1 MSGHT
6 EVGEASTLGRKTPAA
21 DMPRRA
27 VAYRWAVGLSS
38 LALLTVLVI
47 LRPPLSTVELWKFL
61 LAAVVADA
69 FFRVRVRAGSYYSF
83 APTFTIVYFLLAG
96 GVAAALLEALA
107 RILSWII
114 AQFRRQ
120 TAQTALYG
128 LFLTGVHVYAAL
140 GAAVLVELVLAQ
152 PVLFGP
158 VLDVSPHRPIV
169 IFGLGYLAVEILLG
183 SLAIAARAGWQ
194 EVGSR
199 VWRHAMLWTAVSVAT
214 SVIFALILWQLTQQ
228 WFDAAI
234 VFVFLLVA
242 AIATMLRL
250 NVGLRSGNEELQAIN
265 RIGQLLSST
274 LDTTQIFR
282 ILARETRSVLPW
294 DGFFIAIAQ
303 NQTDTIQL
311 IFMTAE
317 GSEIAQRTIARGSGL
332 TGRAMQS
339 GEAIQFERREGEEKG
354 ATVEDTIRGP
364 RKPRSLLVAPMMF
377 GSEALGAISVQSV
390 QFDVYGKQQ
399 VQLLK
404 TIASQAAIAI
414 RNAELL
420 RREQQAIDERDEFLS
435 LTTHEI
441 KNPLTSVR
449 GYLELAEDSIRN
461 GKRDEAMESLQ
472 VVRTEAQKIQRFAED
487 LLEVSRIGGGK
498 FTIRPEETDL
508 AEITS
513 RVVQRYADTSG
524 QTVLLTL
531 EQNLPQ
537 VDCDPVRIGQAIEN
551 LVSNAV
557 KYSPESGRIEV
568 SLSAKGDRVVLT
580 VRDEGIG
587 IPEAKIP
594 LIFERFY
601 RVEEGSKT
609 VKGTGLGLFITRE
622 IVRMHGGTIRVES
635 APGEGSTFIVE
646 LPTRLDAADGK
657 RRDETVVAQ

>member
-1 MSGHT
+1 MMSVHT
-6 EVGEASTLGRKTPAA
+6 DTGEATTLGRKTAAA

-27 VAYRWAVGLSS
+27 VAYRWVIGLGS
-38 LALLTVLVI
+38 LALLAALI
-47 LRPPLSTVELWKFL
+47 AFRPPLSTVNLWKFL

-83 APTFTIVYFLLAG
+83 APTFTLVYFLLAG

-107 RILSWII
+107 RILGSIA

-120 TAQTALYG
+120 TAQTALYA
-128 LFLTGVHVYAAL
+128 LFQTGVHVFAAL
-140 GAAVLVELVLAQ
+140 GAAGLVDLVLAQ
-152 PVLFGP
+152 PVMFMP
-158 VLDVSPHRPIV
+158 VLDVSQQRTVV
-169 IFGLGYLAVEILLG
+169 IFGLGYLAVHLLLG
-183 SLAIAARAGWQ
+183 SLAIAARTGWQ
-194 EVGSR
+194 EVASHA
-199 VWRHAMLWTAVSVAT
+199 WRMAMLWTGISVAT
-214 SVIFALILWQLTQQ
+214 SVVFAFILWQLIQEMG
-228 WFDAAI
+228 FEAAI

-265 RIGQLLSST
+265 RVGQLLSST

-294 DGFFIAIAQ
+294 DGFFIAAAQ
-303 NQTDTIQL
+303 PETDTIQL
-311 IFMTAE
+311 IFMTEE

-332 TGRAMQS
+332 TGRAMES
-339 GEAIQFERREGEEKG
+339 GDAIRFERREGEEKG
-354 ATVEDTIRGP
+354 VSVEDTIRG
-364 RKPRSLLVAPMMF
+364 RRRPRSILVAPMMF
-377 GSEALGAISVQSV
+377 GSEALGAISVQSF
-390 QFDVYGKQQ
+390 QWDVYGKQQ

-420 RREQQAIDERDEFLS
+420 RREQQAIAERDEFLS

-449 GYLELAEDSIRN
+449 GYLELAEDAIRE
-461 GKRDEAMESLQ
+461 GKTDEAFESLD
-472 VVRTEAQKIQRFAED
+472 VVRNEAQKIQRFAED

-513 RVVQRYADTSG
+513 RVVQRYADTSK
-524 QTVLLTL
+524 QQVLLTL
-531 EQNLPQ
+531 EQRLPK
-537 VDCDPVRIGQAIEN
+537 VVCDPVRISQAIEN

-557 KYSPESGRIEV
+557 KYSPDTGRIEV
-568 SLSAKGDRVVLT
+568 SLSSHGDRVMLA

-587 IPEAKIP
+587 IPELKIP

-601 RVEEGSKT
+601 RVEEAGKT

-622 IVRMHGGTIRVES
+622 IIRMHGGTIRAES
-635 APGEGSTFIVE
+635 TPGEGSTFTVE
-646 LPTRLDAADGK
+646 LPLRPPGNRLDESA
-657 RRDETVVAQ
+657 VAQ